1 MQKTHSYG
9 PDETLEPDPKANVQH
24 VKNRLRKHHI
34 ALGDLPIAA
43 IGRYTVITTYDT
55 NGVQP
60 DPKEMSLPLGPLPS
74 AADPF
79 SLRLTKGTRTPG
91 ASRLRPRALHVRPTY
106 DGGPPSIQLAA
117 NARWND
123 HR

>member
-9 PDETLEPDPKANVQH
+9 PGETLEPDPKANVQH
-24 VKNRLRKHHI
+24 VKNRLRKHRI

-60 DPKEMSLPLGPLPS
+60 DPKETDVAATRATPERRGSLF
-74 AADPF
+74 ATTYERDPDSRRK
-79 SLRLTKGTRTPG
+79 SLTP
-91 ASRLRPRALHVRPTY
+91 ARSSCPTY
-106 DGGPPSIQLAA
+106 L
-117 NARWND
+117 RWRTTK
-123 HR
+123 HSAGS